1 MPTFDSMG
9 VPIYFEEKGAGLPV
23 VLVHGFAADLNAN
36 WKVPGWIDLLAQSW
50 RVIAMDCRG
59 HGRSGKPYDPAA
71 YSIETRA
78 LDVIRLMD
86 YLELNRALLMGYSM
100 GARISLEVVLRYAE
114 RIRAVVL
121 GGIGLQLTGA
131 ENPRWREEIVT
142 ALLAPSIENAPPI
155 ARAFRE
161 FAEDR
166 GNDLKALA
174 ACFAGDRPAVDP
186 ALLASIRV
194 PTMVVIGSKDTLV
207 GSADQ
212 LAAGIP
218 GAELV
223 TLEGRDHLTAPAS
236 RLYKESVLRFFA
248 AAPA

>member
-9 VPIYFEEKGAGLPV
+9 VPIYFEEKGAGPSV

-59 HGRSGKPYDPAA
+59 HGRSGKPYDPKA
-71 YSIETRA
+71 YSIEARA
-78 LDVIRLMD
+78 LDVIRLLD
-86 YLELNRALLMGYSM
+86 HLNLERTLLMGYSM
-100 GARISLEVVLRYAE
+100 GARISLEVVLGYPT

-121 GGIGLQLTGA
+121 GGIGLGLVGA
-131 ENPRWREEIVT
+131 EDARGREQIVK
-142 ALLAPSIENAPPI
+142 ALLAPSIENAPPT
-155 ARAFRE
+155 ASAFRE
-161 FAEDR
+161 FAEANR
-166 GNDLKALA
+166 NDLKALA
-174 ACFAGDRPAVDP
+174 ACFAGDRPAVDR
-186 ALLASIRV
+186 AVLASIRV

-207 GSADQ
+207 GRADE
-212 LAAGIP
+212 LAAGIT